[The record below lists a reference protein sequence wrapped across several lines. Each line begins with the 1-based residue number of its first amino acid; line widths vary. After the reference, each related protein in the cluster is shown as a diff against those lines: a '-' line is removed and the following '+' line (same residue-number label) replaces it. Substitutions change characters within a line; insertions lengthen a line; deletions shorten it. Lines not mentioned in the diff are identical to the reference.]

1 MAETKTFN
9 TTLSVWTNSYVD
21 LMKEDLETRGMEF
34 DSYSKECVVSAM
46 AAIYQMIHES
56 GTDMKSVNTSNLKS
70 VMQKVA
76 ALKLKCTAKRM
87 LFPDQKRKRSRKRK
101 TGTVGEENRICD

>member
-1 MAETKTFN
+1 MAEAKAFN

-56 GTDMKSVNTSNLKS
+56 GTDMKSVNAESSSIEAERKR
-70 VMQKVA
+70 
-76 ALKLKCTAKRM
+76 TAERM
-87 LFPDQKRKRSRKRK
+87 LFPDQKRECSRKRK

>member
-1 MAETKTFN
+1 MAEVKAFN

-46 AAIYQMIHES
+46 AAIYQMIHERKHS
-56 GTDMKSVNTSNLKS
+56 GERAETS
-70 VMQKVA
+70 
-76 ALKLKCTAKRM
+76 
-87 LFPDQKRKRSRKRK
+87 
-101 TGTVGEENRICD
+101 VGEENRICD